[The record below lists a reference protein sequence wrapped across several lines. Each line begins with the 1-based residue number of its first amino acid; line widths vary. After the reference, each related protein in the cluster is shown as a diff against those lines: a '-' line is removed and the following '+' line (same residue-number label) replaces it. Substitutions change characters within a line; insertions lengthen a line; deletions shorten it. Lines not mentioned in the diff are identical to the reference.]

1 MIAKEVLVD
10 ILKSQMNYLEIQ
22 WASTPRD
29 IKLKIETR
37 SDHAIIISGIR
48 RSGKSTLLNQLMKSY
63 KKFHYFNFE
72 EPRLG
77 NFEVNDF
84 NRLDELFQEE
94 NPKSDYYFFDEIQ
107 NIEGWE
113 RYVRLLI
120 DRKKKVFITG
130 SNALLLS
137 YELGTK
143 LTGRNLSYTLFP
155 FSFAEFLKYSGLKR
169 NIESFKEYFEH
180 GGFPEYLSVKNRKL
194 HHELLSNILI
204 RDIIVRHNI
213 RDTRTIQNMAVFLL
227 SNIGKEF
234 SFHKLKQ
241 LFNLGSTTTVTNF
254 ISYYEDCYLLF
265 TVPKFD
271 YSVKKQ
277 LVNPKKIYAIDTGF
291 INSVSIS
298 FNSDLG
304 RLLENIVFI
313 ELIRRDYTVFYYKTQ
328 VECDFV
334 VSFQNKL
341 QYAIQVCYSLNDE
354 NFKREMNGIGEAM
367 NELKLTAGYILTY
380 STTDEYNI
388 DDKKII
394 VKPVWKWLLESE

>member
-1 MIAKEVLVD
+1 MIAKEILLD
-10 ILKSQMNYLEIQ
+10 IIKSQRKYLEIKS
-22 WASTPRD
+22 ASTPRD
-29 IKLKIETR
+29 ILVQLETR
-37 SDHAIIISGIR
+37 SNHAIIISGIR
-48 RSGKSTLLNQLMKSY
+48 RSGKSTLLNQLMKSQ
-63 KKFHYFNFE
+63 KVFHYFNFE

-77 NFEVNDF
+77 NFEVNYF

-94 NPKSDYYFFDEIQ
+94 KPKSDYYFFDEIQ

-113 RYVRLLI
+113 RYVRLLV
-120 DRKKKVFITG
+120 DRKMKVFITG
-130 SNALLLS
+130 SNASLLS

-155 FSFAEFLKYSGLKR
+155 FSFAEYVKYASLKA
-169 NIESFKEYFEH
+169 NIESFKEYFDH

-204 RDIIVRHNI
+204 RDIIVRYSI

-241 LFNLGSTTTVTNF
+241 LFNLGSTTTITNF
-254 ISYYEDCYLLF
+254 ISYYEECYLLF

-271 YSVKKQ
+271 YSLKKQ
-277 LVNPKKIYAIDTGF
+277 LVNPKKIYAIDSGF
-291 INSVSIS
+291 VNSVSTS
-298 FNSDLG
+298 FNPDLG

-313 ELIRRDYTVFYYKTQ
+313 ELIRRGFKVFYYKANT
-328 VECDFV
+328 ECDFI

-341 QYAIQVCYSLNDE
+341 QFAIQVCYSLNDE
-354 NFKREMNGIGEAM
+354 NLQRELNGIEEAM
-367 NELKLTAGYILTY
+367 NVLKINTGLILTY
-380 STTDEYNI
+380 ST
-388 DDKKII
+388 DDKFEINGKILT
-394 VKPVWKWLLESE
+394 VKPVWKWLLENE